1 MSRDIDST
9 ANPQQGDDPMND
21 ELQPEMQAEVRPVD
35 EPVISDHQA
44 QMAFESFQSEQ
55 NLVMGT
61 LAGLV
66 ASVAGGGAWAAI
78 TVLTEYQI
86 GFMAIGIG
94 LLVGFAVQLT
104 GKGISQSFG
113 VIAAVMSLAGC
124 VLGNVLTIT
133 YFVAASEEMAFMDVL
148 GQLNVAIVADMLTAT
163 FEAMDVLFY
172 ALAGYFGYKYAF
184 RQITE
189 DDLNRALGKA
199 M

>member
-1 MSRDIDST
+1 
-9 ANPQQGDDPMND
+9 MND
-21 ELQPEMQAEVRPVD
+21 ELRPETQSEVQAVD

-44 QMAFESFQSEQ
+44 QMALESFQSEQ
-55 NLVMGT
+55 NLVTGT

-66 ASVAGGGAWAAI
+66 ASVVGAGVWAGI
-78 TVLTEYQI
+78 TIVTEYQI

-104 GKGISQSFG
+104 GKGIGQSFG
-113 VIAAVMSLAGC
+113 VVAAVMSLAGC
-124 VLGNVLTIT
+124 MLGNILTIT
-133 YFVAASEEMAFMDVL
+133 YFVADSEQMAFMDIL
-148 GQLNVAIVADMLTAT
+148 GQLNVAIVVDMLSAT
-163 FEAMDVLFY
+163 FEAVDVLFY
-172 ALAGYFGYKYAF
+172 ALAVYFGYKYAF